1 MGTENG
7 GGCANLLR
15 RVVWPGHRARGNT
28 RIVEVLD
35 FSTKKAISK
44 EQRTLNREETTSTA
58 AQSKIE
64 SPHTS
69 TPQHHHGPTTAPETP

>member
-15 RVVWPGHRARGNT
+15 RVVCVWQGKVTEKLELENSTQKKQNLEEPRGE
-28 RIVEVLD
+28 R
-35 FSTKKAISK
+35 
-44 EQRTLNREETTSTA
+44 ETTGTA
-58 AQSKIE
+58 AEQSKIE